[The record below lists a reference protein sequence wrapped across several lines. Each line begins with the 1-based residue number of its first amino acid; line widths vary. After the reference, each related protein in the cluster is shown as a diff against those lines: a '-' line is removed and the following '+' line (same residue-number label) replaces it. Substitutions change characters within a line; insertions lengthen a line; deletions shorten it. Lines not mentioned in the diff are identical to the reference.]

1 MEFINLMNTS
11 SSYNMALF
19 SNFKSDEYINV
30 INMICNNT
38 KIITKGPC
46 KFNYYNDINE
56 TKLNIYDIK
65 TNKFE
70 EIESPEY
77 IKFYISPN
85 KEKIIFITN
94 TFITIYRFNV
104 DSLNINNLIGEKLLE
119 IKLEEKLKFN
129 DFRLVIKNDNMN
141 IILVNYSSKLY
152 YVFNILSGECII
164 SNKYN
169 IQTPESILLS
179 NDNNYLV
186 ISGFNDFND
195 ENITNSFEVWN
206 IKEEKYQY
214 LYQITD
220 SDIEHDVNYSFSPG
234 CILISNDNN
243 YLIIG
248 CDLCSIN
255 IYNIHNGELLYI
267 LNHNTPNNKQ
277 PILINPHSYIKSL
290 IFLQNK
296 ELIAAGTSEGNIIIW
311 NYITKKIIGNFK
323 IYNSWDIYQLYLDN
337 DLLIVNYTIN
347 NYNYYNQHQNIN
359 EHNTFRMMILATPEY
374 MTRQLAAL
382 NKCSK
387 YILPDEIQD
396 YIISLA

>member
-1 MEFINLMNTS
+1 MKLINLMN
-11 SSYNMALF
+11 SSYNMSIF

-30 INMICNNT
+30 INMICNKT
-38 KIITKGPC
+38 KIITKGPY
-46 KFNYYNDINE
+46 KMSFYNDINE

-70 EIESPEY
+70 EIDSPEY

-129 DFRLVIKNDNMN
+129 DFNLVIKNDNMN

-169 IQTPESILLS
+169 IHSPNKILLS
-179 NDNNYLV
+179 NDNNYMV
-186 ISGFNDFND
+186 ICGFNGFNDED
-195 ENITNSFEVWN
+195 ITNSIEVWN
-206 IKEEKYQY
+206 IKNENYQY
-214 LYQITD
+214 LYNSSNLNID
-220 SDIEHDVNYSFSPG
+220 DDFNYSSSPG

-311 NYITKKIIGNFK
+311 NYITQKIIGNFK

-347 NYNYYNQHQNIN
+347 YYNYESNYNN
-359 EHNTFRMMILATPEY
+359 FGMLILTTPEY
-374 MTRQLAAL
+374 MKRQLAAL

-387 YILPDEIQD
+387 YLLPDEIQD